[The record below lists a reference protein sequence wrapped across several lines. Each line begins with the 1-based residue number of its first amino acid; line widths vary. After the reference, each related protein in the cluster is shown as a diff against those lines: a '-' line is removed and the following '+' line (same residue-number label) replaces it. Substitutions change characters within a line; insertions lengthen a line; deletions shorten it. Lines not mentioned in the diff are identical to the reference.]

1 MTTHPSIIVRKL
13 ILVGHRKNY
22 QLSFEEG
29 VNIIYGD
36 SATGKSSV
44 LELIN
49 YLLGS
54 SKFIYDE
61 EIETSVKY
69 AALEVELNG
78 VTYSIKRD
86 VFAPNSQIEVY
97 ASDFSSVAEVFPKKY
112 APNYSSDGDDGF
124 FSDFLLGS
132 LNLPV
137 LKVREAPSQFD
148 SPMVRLSFRDVFK
161 YCYLKQDD
169 VGSKQLL
176 NVANGALYSKNKQT
190 FRYIF
195 NLLDSS
201 ITELELEQD
210 IYNVNTKK
218 TELERKYKS
227 VSEFLRETQI
237 DTAIN
242 LSDQS
247 NELQTQADLLSAEL
261 QRIKSSMVA
270 DNETYSFLKDS
281 LDIFSIKLTGAH
293 GARRESEQSVERF
306 SRLKNDYISDIE
318 KLKAIQHARVVIG
331 VPTTAAF
338 NCPICDTQ
346 VDLAC
351 IKEDYKIDQSDK
363 ANHEINALTRRIRD
377 LDALIQTERDKL
389 FNLNHESDVL
399 AQDQAK
405 ARRLLDEESQQMITP
420 YLSERDGIAAELAT
434 VNEKIRQSGHL
445 LKIRNQQQLIF
456 AEIQTL
462 ESNIVGLKEKL
473 ANLRKD
479 APSITEILDNLG
491 DLLRKFLV
499 MVNIKD
505 PRNISIN
512 SSNFLPVLRNRNYVD
527 ITSGGLRTI
536 LSIGYFLS
544 LFEQSFLRSANMPAF
559 LMIDT
564 VGKYLG
570 KTQTKYNE
578 TVRIA
583 DEKENVS
590 DPLKY
595 SNMYEYMISLVGRA
609 ATQGLPCQIILVD
622 NDVPVAIQQ
631 KYAGFVTAHFSSE
644 GENGLP
650 FGLIDDAHLQK
661 K

>member
-13 ILVGHRKNY
+13 ILVGYRKNY
-22 QLSFEEG
+22 QLTFEEG

-69 AALEVELNG
+69 AALEVELNR

-86 VFAPNSQIEVY
+86 IFYPNRQIEVY
-97 ASDFSSVAEVFPKKY
+97 ASDFSSIAEIFPKKY
-112 APNYSSDGDDGF
+112 SPNYSSEGDDGF

-148 SPMVRLSFRDVFK
+148 SPMVRLSFRDIFK

-201 ITELELEQD
+201 ITELEQD

-242 LSDQS
+242 LSDRS
-247 NELQTQADLLSAEL
+247 AELQSQANLLSAEL
-261 QRIKSSMVA
+261 QRINLSMVA
-270 DNETYSFLKDS
+270 DNQTYSFLKDS
-281 LDIFSIKLTGAH
+281 LDVFSIKLTAAH

-318 KLKAIQHARVVIG
+318 KLKAIQHARVIIG

-338 NCPICDTQ
+338 NCPICDSQ

-351 IKEDYKIDQSDK
+351 IKDEYKIDESDK

-377 LDALIQTERDKL
+377 LDTLIQGERDKL

-434 VNEKIRQSGHL
+434 VNEKIRQSGQL
-445 LKIRNQQQLIF
+445 LKIRNQQRLIF
-456 AEIQTL
+456 AEVQTL
-462 ESNIVGLKEKL
+462 ELNIAGLKEKL
-473 ANLRKD
+473 AGLRKD
-479 APSITEILDNLG
+479 APSITAILENLG
-491 DLLRKFLV
+491 DLLQKFLV

-544 LFEQSFLRSANMPAF
+544 LIEQTFLRSANIPAF

-570 KTQTKYNE
+570 KTQTKYSE
-578 TVRIA
+578 TVRVD

-595 SNMYEYMISLVGRA
+595 SNMYEYMINLVDRA
-609 ATQGLPCQIILVD
+609 ASQGLPCQIILVD
-622 NDVPVAIQQ
+622 NDVPVAIQE

-661 K
+661 N